1 MFSSIFEVFTR
12 TKMYVGRYVGGVVAV
27 TSVSAITIIVLY
39 YILTGQGE
47 RIDIGWFLTETSPY
61 MWATLGAGLSVALSV
76 VGAALGIH
84 TTGVSIVGGGVKAPR
99 IKTKNLISVI
109 FCEAVAI
116 YGLITAIVLAGLIES
131 FNQVQAESMYE
142 HKGRNWM
149 SGYLMFFAGVTVGLV
164 NLVCGICV
172 GIVGSGAALADAA
185 NPALFVKILI
195 VEIFGSA
202 IGLFGLIVGIYMTSK
217 VKMGDKD

>member
-1 MFSSIFEVFTR
+1 MAT
-12 TKMYVGRYVGGVVAV
+12 MRYILGSTFAV
-27 TSVSAITIIVLY
+27 TASVTILILVLY
-39 YILTGQGE
+39 YVFTGKGE
-47 RIDIGWFLTETSPY
+47 QISIAWFLSNTSPY
-61 MWATLGAGLSVALSV
+61 MWSTLGIGLSVALSV

-116 YGLITAIVLAGLIES
+116 YGLITAIVLSGMLDKFTYSEAMSNELK
-131 FNQVQAESMYE
+131 NQ
-142 HKGRNWM
+142 NWLA
-149 SGYLMFFAGVTVGLV
+149 GYLMFGAGLSVGLV
-164 NLVCGICV
+164 NLFCGIAV

-185 NPALFVKILI
+185 NSALFVKILI

-217 VKMGDKD
+217 VKMGDKL

>member
-1 MFSSIFEVFTR
+1 MIQDIIKSYCR
-12 TKMYVGRYVGGVVAV
+12 
-27 TSVSAITIIVLY
+27 VSYRIISH
-39 YILTGQGE
+39 
-47 RIDIGWFLTETSPY
+47 DICLFR
-61 MWATLGAGLSVALSV
+61 
-76 VGAALGIH
+76 GIH

-116 YGLITAIVLAGLIES
+116 YGLITAIVLSGMLEEFSYINIKKDEV
-131 FNQVQAESMYE
+131 FRQ
-142 HKGRNWM
+142 NWM
-149 SGYLMFFAGVTVGLV
+149 AGYLMFGAGLAVGMV
-164 NLVCGICV
+164 NLFCGIAV

-202 IGLFGLIVGIYMTSK
+202 IGLFGLIVGIYMVSQQQITIYALVQNNLVQSISTK
-217 VKMGDKD
+217 QSRI